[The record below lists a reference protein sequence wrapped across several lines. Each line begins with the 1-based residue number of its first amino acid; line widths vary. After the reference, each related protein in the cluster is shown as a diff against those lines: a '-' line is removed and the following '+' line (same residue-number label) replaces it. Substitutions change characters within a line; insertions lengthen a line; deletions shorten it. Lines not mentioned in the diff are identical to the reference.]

1 MLFAYTYVP
10 HQMEKMQEFIDF
22 IFYEVWCKAPVSSAF
37 SFDLFNGNA
46 ELKELMEAFHYS
58 DAQGADFFN
67 GHVESIYGHFAQL
80 TPAQVDQFKQWYH
93 ANNDVEKIC
102 ANDPAVHIAR
112 YADIRGSHRDLS
124 EELAVFFKGLYSQQL
139 LNLAALKEKVG
150 DIDDH
155 YNAFM
160 EVNKVGKCPFCGMA
174 DMQGVYHTKR
184 EAYDHYLP
192 KGLYPFN
199 SINFHNLV
207 PACHLC
213 NSSYK
218 TSKDPAY
225 SPKDPVGATHRRKVF
240 YPYSNLGHSIE
251 VNIDISSTDFD
262 HLAPGDIQIAFGP
275 LALSEEIETW
285 KDIYGIDERYKAKCC
300 GESDGKYWLQQILD
314 EWTED
319 GRSPAD
325 FLNTL
330 TRLAIKKPYA
340 DNNFLKKAFLDG
352 CDRTGLFNVGAGSV

>member
-1 MLFAYTYVP
+1 ML
-10 HQMEKMQEFIDF
+10 
-22 IFYEVWCKAPVSSAF
+22 
-37 SFDLFNGNA
+37 
-46 ELKELMEAFHYS
+46 
-58 DAQGADFFN
+58 QGADFFN

-218 TSKDPAY
+218 TS
-225 SPKDPVGATHRRKVF
+225 
-240 YPYSNLGHSIE
+240 I
-251 VNIDISSTDFD
+251 
-262 HLAPGDIQIAFGP
+262 
-275 LALSEEIETW
+275 ALSEEIETW